1 MYLSM
6 EFIQNFAKA
15 VVERYTPYKSVQLN
29 STWVRTDTF
38 QFRLVDLEY
47 VLAGAFQKYGQY
59 YMNSVTFNC
68 GAQELMSGF
77 ITNHELTEIV
87 KWKCDGLLW
96 TTNTTSVPIIGIHFF
111 IQMHR

>member
-47 VLAGAFQKYGQY
+47 VLAGAF
-59 YMNSVTFNC
+59 
-68 GAQELMSGF
+68 
-77 ITNHELTEIV
+77 
-87 KWKCDGLLW
+87 
-96 TTNTTSVPIIGIHFF
+96 
-111 IQMHR
+111 